1 MDVNLRFSSVVK
13 LPWNFK
19 LIKLVMKIKNRW
31 HKKYTTFK
39 DSGTKHNSLNIVRRV
54 CFAGI
59 LQQPGVQI
67 RELQFRTDQV
77 LVQGNAKLL
86 RDAFRR
92 RILHGQ
98 TSVLGKRVGRTKRTG
113 NTRSK
118 YPPAYPPTLLCGC
131 HGNKKRTNFIW
142 L

>member
-1 MDVNLRFSSVVK
+1 MYS
-13 LPWNFK
+13 
-19 LIKLVMKIKNRW
+19 
-31 HKKYTTFK
+31 
-39 DSGTKHNSLNIVRRV
+39 
-54 CFAGI
+54 AGI

-67 RELQFRTDQV
+67 REPQFRTDQV
-77 LVQGNAKLL
+77 LVQGDAKLL

-92 RILHGQ
+92 RILRGQ

-118 YPPAYPPTLLCGC
+118 YPLTYLPTPLCRC
-131 HGNKKRTNFIW
+131 HRNEKRTNFIC